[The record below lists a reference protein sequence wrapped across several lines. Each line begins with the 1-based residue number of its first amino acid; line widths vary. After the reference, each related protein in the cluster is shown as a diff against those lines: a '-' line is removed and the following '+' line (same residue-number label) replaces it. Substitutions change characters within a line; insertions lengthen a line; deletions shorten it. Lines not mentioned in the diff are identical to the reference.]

1 MNFKLLNFKLLNS
14 KLLNSKLLTLLCVGL
29 IAGTMPVDDG
39 RGTLRISD
47 NKRFFADQDG
57 KPFFWLADTGWLLF
71 TRLTREE
78 ADRYLT
84 DRQRKG
90 FNVVQVMVVQS
101 LRTVNAYG
109 DSALAGRDLGAPRVT
124 EGASFENPEAYD
136 YWDHVDYIV
145 DKAAEKGIKIGMV
158 PIWGNAVKNGKT
170 SPAQAQ
176 AYARFLGQRYGNRPN
191 IVWMNGGDVQGDV
204 VPEIWEAIGSTL
216 KAEDPNHLI
225 TFHPFGR
232 MQSSK
237 WFHDREWLD
246 FNMFQSGHRTYAQD
260 HEAKD
265 LRYGEDNWRYVEAD
279 YARRPLKPTL
289 DGEPSYENIWHGLHD
304 KTQPVWTA
312 DDVRRY
318 AYWSVFAGGCGFTYG
333 NNAVMQ
339 MRHARGTGA
348 IPIAVQASTGNPN
361 PGSTAAAVKLPSW
374 EEAIDDPGAGQM
386 VHLKNLMLSKPY
398 FERLPDQS
406 LIAENGERYNRLMAT
421 RGRDYALIYTW
432 NGRDM
437 KVNMG
442 KIGGASVNASW
453 YDPRT
458 GETRVLGKIENR
470 GIKTF
475 NPPGEV
481 RNGND
486 WVLVLEK

>member
-1 MNFKLLNFKLLNS
+1 MRVIELMYLKLLI
-14 KLLNSKLLTLLCVGL
+14 LLCAGL
-29 IAGTMPVDDG
+29 IAGAKPVYSQ
-39 RGTLRISD
+39 TLKISE
-47 NKRFFADQDG
+47 NKRFFTDQDG

-71 TRLTREE
+71 NRLTREE

-84 DRQRKG
+84 DRQQKG
-90 FNVVQVMVVQS
+90 FNVVQVMVVQA
-101 LRTVNAYG
+101 LRAVNVYG
-109 DSALAGRDLGAPRVT
+109 DSALTNRDLGMPKVT
-124 EGASFENPEAYD
+124 DGSTLENAEQYD

-145 DKAAEKGIKIGMV
+145 SKAAEKGIKIGMV

-170 SPAQAQ
+170 SAAQAK
-176 AYARFLGQRYGNRPN
+176 AYAKFLARRYRDRPN
-191 IVWMNGGDVQGDV
+191 IVWINGGDIQGDV
-204 VPEIWEAIGSTL
+204 VPEVWEAIGSTL
-216 KAEDPNHLI
+216 RAEDPNHLI

-260 HEAKD
+260 NEAKD
-265 LRYGEDNWRYVEAD
+265 LRYGEDNWRYVETD
-279 YARRPLKPTL
+279 YARTPVKPVL

-304 KTQPVWTA
+304 KTLPVWTA

-318 AYWSVFAGGCGFTYG
+318 AYWSVFAGACGFTYG
-333 NNAVMQ
+333 NNGVMQ
-339 MRHARGTGA
+339 MRKQRTMSAQANAGDQV
-348 IPIAVQASTGNPN
+348 AVPPAMDPKVALWN
-361 PGSTAAAVKLPSW
+361 
-374 EEAIDDPGAGQM
+374 EAIHDPGAGQM
-386 VHLKNLMLSKPY
+386 IHLKNLMLSKSY
-398 FERLPDQS
+398 LERVPDQS
-406 LIAENGERYNRLMAT
+406 LIAENGERYDRLLAT
-421 RGRDYALIYTW
+421 RGKDYALIYTW

-437 KVNMG
+437 KINMG
-442 KIGGASVNASW
+442 RIGDAKVKASW

-458 GETRVLGKIENR
+458 GQTKVLGQIENK
-470 GIKTF
+470 GIRTF

>member
-1 MNFKLLNFKLLNS
+1 MNFKLIC
-14 KLLNSKLLTLLCVGL
+14 LLCAGFIVG
-29 IAGTMPVDDG
+29 TKPVYSQLK
-39 RGTLRISD
+39 TLNVSENR
-47 NKRFFADQDG
+47 RFFSDQDG

-71 TRLTREE
+71 NRLTREE
-78 ADRYLT
+78 ADRYLAG
-84 DRQRKG
+84 RQQKG
-90 FNVVQVMVVQS
+90 FNVVQVMVVQA
-101 LRTVNAYG
+101 LRTANVYG
-109 DSALAGRDLGAPRVT
+109 DSALVSHDLSTPKVT
-124 EGASFENPEAYD
+124 DGSTFEHSEEYD
-136 YWDHVDYIV
+136 YWDHVDYV
-145 DKAAEKGIKIGMV
+145 VGKAAERGIKVGMV

-170 SPAQAQ
+170 SAAQAR
-176 AYARFLGQRYGNRPN
+176 AYARFLALRYRDRPN
-191 IVWMNGGDVQGDV
+191 IVWINGGDIQGDV
-204 VPEIWEAIGSTL
+204 VPEVWEAIGSTL
-216 KAEDPNHLI
+216 RTEDPNHLV

-237 WFHDREWLD
+237 WFHDRYWLD

-260 HEAKD
+260 NEAKD

-279 YARRPLKPTL
+279 YARRPVKPVL

-304 KTQPVWTA
+304 KTLPVWTA

-318 AYWSVFAGGCGFTYG
+318 AYWSVFAGACGFTYG

-339 MRHARGTGA
+339 MRNRRTHPGAARA
-348 IPIAVQASTGNPN
+348 NADQASASNQNVPVV
-361 PGSTAAAVKLPSW
+361 SFKVAYW
-374 EEAIDDPGAGQM
+374 DEAIDDPGAGQM
-386 VHLKNLMLSKPY
+386 IHLKNLILSKPY
-398 FERLPDQS
+398 FERVPDQS
-406 LIAENGERYNRLMAT
+406 LIAENGERYDRLLAT

-442 KIGGASVNASW
+442 KIGGAKVNASW

-458 GETRVLGKIENR
+458 GQTKVLGKIENK